1 MINIKQGQDRQ
12 PRLYHSDF
20 SRVFSKLLNVS
31 GVSCY
36 QIAKY
41 TGIDGGYLSCL
52 RNGQKNNPSAEIVVK
67 ISLAITHLGNKVTLI
82 DIEELFQSVG
92 RSINVI

>member
-1 MINIKQGQDRQ
+1 MSNMAQGRDKA

-20 SRVFSKLLNVS
+20 SRAFSKLLNRS

-52 RNGQKNNPSAEIVVK
+52 KNGQKNNPSAETVMK
-67 ISLAITHLGNKVTLI
+67 ISLAITHMSNKVALT

-92 RSINVI
+92 RSINVK